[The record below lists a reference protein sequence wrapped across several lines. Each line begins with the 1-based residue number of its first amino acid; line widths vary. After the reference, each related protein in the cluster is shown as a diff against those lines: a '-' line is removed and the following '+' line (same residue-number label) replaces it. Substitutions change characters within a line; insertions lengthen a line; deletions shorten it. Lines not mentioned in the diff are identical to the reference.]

1 LDSSQTFGIVGALIA
16 QAAGVP
22 QFMRLLKTHTAHDVS
37 LLTFVMLLCG
47 AIIMLIYF
55 IINFDLVGV
64 VFNTIGLIMD
74 TTLVITVVIFRRR
87 NV

>member
-1 LDSSQTFGIVGALIA
+1 MESIFGIVGALIA

-22 QFMRLLKTHTAHDVS
+22 QFMRLLKTHTANDVS